1 MANWHAAECP
11 MAPFDPTA
19 LVVTYT
25 TTVRCMCGEFRMAEI
40 TQETAQKIDFLIQG
54 VEDGTFD
61 DVAKKIEFVKKL
73 GGDFDAPAYLQE
85 LLRRIDTLEEEKHDM
100 KSTISSLTESAAK
113 HRNELDSLTSDMH
126 NIAKAIQYL
135 LKPDPLANELYDVEQ
150 FVSKYGA
157 RKY

>member
-85 LLRRIDTLEEEKHDM
+85 LLRRIDTLEEEKHDL
-100 KSTISSLTESAAK
+100 KQKVL
-113 HRNELDSLTSDMH
+113 ELQAENSNIAGELNNDMRD
-126 NIAKAIQYL
+126 IAKAIQWL
-135 LKPDPLANELYDVEQ
+135 MKPDPLANELYDIDQ
-150 FVSKYGA
+150 FIIKKGA

>member
-1 MANWHAAECP
+1 

-85 LLRRIDTLEEEKHDM
+85 LLRRIDTLEEEKHDL
-100 KSTISSLTESAAK
+100 KQKVL
-113 HRNELDSLTSDMH
+113 ELQAENSNIAGELNNDMRD
-126 NIAKAIQYL
+126 IAKAIQWL
-135 LKPDPLANELYDVEQ
+135 MKPDPLANELYDIDQ
-150 FVSKYGA
+150 FIIKKGA